1 MAEMGRAAI
10 FKEIRKPFQLR
21 EFPVPE
27 PEAGGLVVE
36 IALTNICGS
45 DLHIWRGDLDLARM
59 GLTYPIILGHEMV
72 GRVSR
77 IGKDAG
83 DDALGQPLKEG
94 DRVVYT
100 YYLPCG
106 KCRACLRGAGHAC
119 MMSLASPIR
128 SAEDPP
134 HFVGGFA
141 THYAVSRK
149 QKVFKVPDSLSDTEV
164 AGSNCA
170 LAQVIFGFEKAKVE
184 LGDTV
189 VVQGAG
195 GLGLY
200 ACAVAKE
207 LGASK
212 VIAID
217 AVPARLELARQFGA
231 DLVLDVSKTEAR
243 DRISEVRGA
252 TDGWGADVVVEVA
265 GFPEVVPE
273 GIKMLGRCGRY
284 LEIGNISAKRTY
296 VADPSIIV
304 GSNITIYGVSLY
316 EPLALFRAVEF
327 LERTKARYPFAKIF
341 SHTFPLEVIDQA
353 FAEADAFAKDK
364 TSVTRAAVAPNGAPK
379 GRA

>member
-1 MAEMGRAAI
+1 MPELGRAAV
-10 FKEIRKPFQLR
+10 FTEVRKPFQLR
-21 EFPVPE
+21 EFPLPA
-27 PEAGGLVVE
+27 PEAGGLLVA
-36 IALTNICGS
+36 ISLTNVCGS
-45 DLHIWRGDLDLARM
+45 DLHIWRGDTDLARM

-72 GRVSR
+72 GRIAAV
-77 IGKDAG
+77 GKGADQ
-83 DDALGQPLKEG
+83 DALGRPLREG

-119 MMSLASPIR
+119 LMSLASPVR
-128 SAEDPP
+128 SCEEAP

-141 THYAVSRK
+141 SHYAVSRK
-149 QKVFKVPDSLSDTEV
+149 QRVFKVPEALSDAEV
-164 AGSNCA
+164 AGANCA
-170 LAQVIFGFEKAKVE
+170 LAQVVFGFEKVGLE
-184 LGDTV
+184 LGESV

-207 LGASK
+207 LGAGK

-231 DLVLDVSKTEAR
+231 DVVLDVGTTEPR
-243 DRISEVRGA
+243 DRIAAVRSE

-273 GIKMLGRCGRY
+273 GIRMLGRCGRY
-284 LEIGNISAKRTY
+284 LEIGNINPKRTY
-296 VADPSIIV
+296 VADPSILV
-304 GSNITIYGVSLY
+304 GGNLTLHGVSLY

-327 LERTKARYPFAKIF
+327 LERARKRFPFEKIF
-341 SHTFPLEVIDQA
+341 SHTFPLEKIDQA
-353 FAEADAFAKDK
+353 FAEADVFAKDK
-364 TSVTRAAVAPNGAPK
+364 KSVTRAAVAPGL
-379 GRA
+379 RA

>member
-10 FKEIRKPFQLR
+10 FKEIRKPFLLR

-27 PEAGGLVVE
+27 PEVGGLVVK
-36 IALTNICGS
+36 IALTNVCGS
-45 DLHIWRGDLDLARM
+45 DLHIWRGDLDVARM
-59 GLTYPIILGHEMV
+59 GLTYPIVLGHEMV

-77 IGKDAG
+77 IGKGAE
-83 DDALGQPLKEG
+83 DDALGRPLKEG
-94 DRVVYT
+94 DRIVYT
-100 YYLPCG
+100 YFLPCG

-141 THYAVSRK
+141 THYAVSPK
-149 QKVFKVPDSLSDTEV
+149 QKVFKVPDGLSDIEV

-170 LAQVIFGFEKAKVE
+170 LAQVIFGFEKAGIE

-207 LGASK
+207 LGASQ

-231 DLVLDVSKTEAR
+231 DLVLDVSKTEVR
-243 DRISEVRGA
+243 DRLNAVRGA
-252 TDGWGADVVVEVA
+252 TAGWGADVVVEVA

-273 GIKMLGRCGRY
+273 GLRMLGRCGRY
-284 LEIGNISAKRTY
+284 LEIGNISSKRTY
-296 VADPSIIV
+296 VADPSILV
-304 GSNITIYGVSLY
+304 ANNITVYGVSLY
-316 EPLALFRAVEF
+316 EPLALFRAVDF
-327 LERTKARYPFAKIF
+327 LERTRARYPFAKIF
-341 SHTFPLEVIDQA
+341 SHTFPLDKIDQA
-353 FAEADAFAKDK
+353 FAEADAFAKDP
-364 TSVTRAAVAPNGAPK
+364 TSVTRAAVAPNGM
-379 GRA
+379 G